1 MNATSSQKMWESYD
15 QKQIEEE
22 LLKCS
27 ASPLYFI
34 QTYCYIYDAADGG
47 WIPFLLWRPQR
58 IALQKIHDNDWT
70 IALKARQLGITWL
83 VLCYFLWLMLFRA
96 IASVLL
102 FSRRDEEAVYLL
114 GEERFKGVY
123 KRLPT
128 WMQCEKI
135 IESNAHLF
143 RLSNGSSARA
153 FPSNAGDSYTATA
166 VMLDEADLIP
176 NFNTLMKSVKP
187 TIDAGGKIVLVS
199 RTDKSKPMSPF
210 KQTYRDA
217 VRGKNG
223 WAWVFLPWFTRPE
236 RTQEWYEN
244 VKSDIQ
250 TRTGSLDDLH
260 EQYPATA
267 DEALAPRT
275 LDKRIPYTWV
285 MACREDDAEPI
296 TTPQALADIPG
307 LRIYKD
313 VEPNRSYALGM
324 DPAEGN
330 PNSDDSACTILCR
343 ETGEEIGNLAGK
355 IEISQFASYCNRIGL
370 YYSKATAMIERNNH
384 GHAVILWFESFGDLE
399 VQLGTDEKKGWLN
412 NSLGKSTMYGD
423 LADAFRDG
431 NTLIRDPDSFNQIV
445 SLEGSTLRA
454 PENEFDDRS
463 DSYALAFEGVL
474 IGKPAMAPFT
484 LDFAW

>member
-1 MNATSSQKMWESYD
+1 MKQNSSELTWEQYPPD
-15 QKQIEEE
+15 LIEEE

-34 QTYCYIYDAADGG
+34 QTYCKIYDAQDGG
-47 WIPFLLWRPQR
+47 WIPFELWLPQKQ
-58 IALQKIHDNDWT
+58 ALAIVHQNKWS

-83 VLCYFLWLMLFRA
+83 VLCYFLWLMIFRP

-123 KRLPT
+123 RRLPS
-128 WMQCEKI
+128 WMQVEKI
-135 IESNAHLF
+135 VESNAHLF

-176 NFNTLMKSVKP
+176 NFNNLMKSVKP

-199 RTDKSKPMSPF
+199 RTDKSKPASPF

-223 WAWVFLPWFTRPE
+223 WAHIFLPWYTRPE
-236 RTQEWYEN
+236 RTQAWYDQ
-244 VKSDIQ
+244 VKSDVF
-250 TRTGSLDDLH
+250 TRTGSLDDLF
-260 EQYPATA
+260 EQYPATP

-285 MACREDDAEPI
+285 QQCRDDNAELLELPLEI
-296 TTPQALADIPG
+296 ADIPG
-307 LRIYKD
+307 LRIYKY
-313 VEPNRSYALGM
+313 VEPNRSYALGL

-330 PNSDDSACTILCR
+330 PNSDDSACTVLCR
-343 ETGEEIGNLAGK
+343 ETGEEVGNLAGK
-355 IEISQFASYCNRIGL
+355 IEISQFASYCNRIGM
-370 YYSKATAMIERNNH
+370 YFNRATVMIERNNH
-384 GHAVILWFESFGDLE
+384 GHAVILWFNSYGELE
-399 VQLGTDEKKGWLN
+399 VQLGTDGKAGWLN
-412 NSLGKSTMYGD
+412 NSLGKSTQYGD

-431 NTLIRDPDSFNQIV
+431 TVIIRDPDTFNQVV

-463 DSYALAFEGVL
+463 DSFALAYEGVL
-474 IGKPAMAPFT
+474 LGKPAATPFV
-484 LDFAW
+484 LNMSW